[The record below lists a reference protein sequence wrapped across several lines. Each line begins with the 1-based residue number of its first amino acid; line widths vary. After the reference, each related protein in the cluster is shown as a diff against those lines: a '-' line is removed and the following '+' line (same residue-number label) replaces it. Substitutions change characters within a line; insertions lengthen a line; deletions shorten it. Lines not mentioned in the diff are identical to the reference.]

1 MGKEGDEQCSVTA
14 EGMPQ
19 KFKRANISRECA
31 GTLSRAASSVILAP
45 CSARHVSDS
54 SYLMAGPKDQAL
66 LFQTLLQNS
75 WHGAP
80 AAGSKPLDGV
90 AGINT
95 WPSLHLSSLA
105 Q

>member
-1 MGKEGDEQCSVTA
+1 MLSDSRGHATKIQ
-14 EGMPQ
+14 
-19 KFKRANISRECA
+19 RANINTECA
-31 GTLSRAASSVILAP
+31 GLLSRAATTVFLASR
-45 CSARHVSDS
+45 SARHVSES

-75 WHGAP
+75 WHGNA
-80 AAGSKPLDGV
+80 AAGSKPPEGV

-95 WPSLHLSSLA
+95 SPSLHLSSLA